1 MNPLVTSH
9 ILVVAGYVL
18 GSFFLGGSSV
28 ELTKIPKKPLPAQPP
43 QLTEL
48 PLELPPEGG
57 PRRPVDAMPSTTLSS
72 PGPEIIIV
80 ELDQPALLTTVSNK
94 TPP

>member
-9 ILVVAGYVL
+9 ILVVAGWVL
-18 GSFFLGGSSV
+18 GSFFLGCSSV
-28 ELTKIPKKPLPAQPP
+28 ELTKIPKKPLPAQRP

-57 PRRPVDAMPSTTLSS
+57 PRRPVDAKSSMTLFS

-80 ELDQPALLTTVSNK
+80 TLTSPPYAPQQNK
-94 TPP
+94 TTP